1 MTLPTEP
8 SAPKGVQVHRPE
20 RSGAAFARNQW
31 LLPLLSVICF
41 SSLVL
46 ADLVLSR
53 EGCSEVG
60 GSAATQRYQR
70 CPEELA
76 FRFLPFEQRSN
87 APSLASRR
95 LLFPL
100 LCSAA
105 LFAVA
110 VVCRHCGRLAK
121 QRSSQKWGA
130 ATAAGFGRLGF
141 RGRAWV
147 FAGSRWRRR
156 LAWRSRGSTRGAA
169 WRTPAPT
176 S

>member
-1 MTLPTEP
+1 MLDQHLLVDIMSLPIEL

-20 RSGAAFARNQW
+20 RSGAAIARNQW
-31 LLPLLSVICF
+31 LLPLLTLNCF

-53 EGCSEVG
+53 GGCSEVG
-60 GSAATQRYQR
+60 GSAANQRYQR
-70 CPEELA
+70 CPQELA

-100 LCSAA
+100 LCNAL
-105 LFAVA
+105 LFAV
-110 VVCRHCGRLAK
+110 VVACKRCGRLAK
-121 QRSSQKWGA
+121 QKSSQKWGA

-141 RGRAWV
+141 
-147 FAGSRWRRR
+147 
-156 LAWRSRGSTRGAA
+156 
-169 WRTPAPT
+169 
-176 S
+176 